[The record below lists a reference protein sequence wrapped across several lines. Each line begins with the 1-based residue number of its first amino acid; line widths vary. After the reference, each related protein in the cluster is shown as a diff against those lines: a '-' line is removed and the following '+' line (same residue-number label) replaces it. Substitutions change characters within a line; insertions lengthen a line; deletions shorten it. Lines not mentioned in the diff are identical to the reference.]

1 MGEGGSSW
9 TVDGMLL
16 FFFFFKC
23 ISRKTAAWA
32 GKALGGSPAHWES
45 TGLRM
50 HAAPTTVASLKFL
63 VSGKPEM
70 LGAFFRWDQPSSQF
84 FVDF

>member
-1 MGEGGSSW
+1 
-9 TVDGMLL
+9 MLP
-16 FFFFFKC
+16 FFFFFFNV
-23 ISRKTAAWA
+23 SLERQL
-32 GKALGGSPAHWES
+32 LGPGRLSGVHPAHWES

-50 HAAPTTVASLKFL
+50 HAAPMTVASLKLL

-84 FVDF
+84 FVNF